1 MLQVFMFD
9 NISGAHSSQIFI
21 CNLISSLVLFLFFLQ
36 ELIQMKYF
44 GVRYYLQDVYNIIDL
59 LFFPTQIIYF
69 ILKASDDGYSLPY
82 LANNPEIHG
91 GGELKYTGE
100 YALGKVVTIA
110 VLNVFLIIGILIKIT
125 YFMQVNEELGIFI
138 RLVTLTIWQSSY
150 FIVFYNLCIL
160 AIGIIFKLAGFE
172 IEN

>member
-91 GGELKYTGE
+91 GGELKYTGVCVRE
-100 YALGKVVTIA
+100 G
-110 VLNVFLIIGILIKIT
+110 
-125 YFMQVNEELGIFI
+125 
-138 RLVTLTIWQSSY
+138 
-150 FIVFYNLCIL
+150 CHDC
-160 AIGIIFKLAGFE
+160 GFE
-172 IEN
+172 CVPHYWNSNQNNILHAGQRRTGHSYQACDSYDMAVELFHCLL